1 MVRTQRREPDERCVE
16 AGRWKGPAAQGHG
29 QGRAAATS
37 LSHTSKPT
45 VCSEELRS
53 PSLGETDGP
62 LMVRRKML
70 HVEDAEGG
78 RG

>member
-1 MVRTQRREPDERCVE
+1 MNGVWRPDAGKGQRP
-16 AGRWKGPAAQGHG
+16 
-29 QGRAAATS
+29 AATS